1 MRTDDSQTRLRR
13 RADEGM
19 APLRYCRNVR
29 PVLHVWWVAPTLL
42 VLAGCGGNSPTP
54 PVANKP
60 PAKAKSAPPADEK
73 QPKTKAETKLA
84 RDPSKKDDASPTP
97 VAAKPDDPSADSEAK
112 KPAEKA
118 APERLLLFTPAGP
131 LAVGLK
137 LSIDGQPY
145 RAQREELVEDLLE
158 LADRDHDGKATWAEV
173 YADPKHVFS
182 RRLQLSNEQ
191 MDRVQF
197 IKTHDTNQNGV
208 VDAAEVRRFVSRSA
222 NAGQAFSI
230 DGSSRYRDANARHS
244 LIRGLLDVDEDE
256 LLSLDELAQAETRL
270 RLRDAN
276 DDAIVTLAELDDTLA
291 GDSQAMMTAMAYR
304 NTPAAMRLGPLAD
317 WDGVIFT
324 LAELYL
330 RHGELPEEGF
340 PLTPSLAKDL
350 DADGDGALDR
360 EEIERLE
367 SIEPHV
373 ALAVRFGKSGDEP
386 PGISVERLAP
396 SLGAAEEVAVR
407 SPGGVLLN
415 LSGVRMRFEFADRMP
430 AGGVGP
436 SAEEQLAALDADNN
450 GYLEKKELEEK
461 SPGMAAMFDDWDAN
475 GDGMVYAREIESF
488 NRGRRVPQ
496 ATAIRIAA
504 NDDQDSLFTCLDAD
518 FDGRLSPR
526 ELRQAPERLSVL
538 DADGDGKL
546 SLNEIPG
553 GMTVL
558 IERGAT
564 MSEAP
569 RPYAAVPAEPRT
581 AEGPSWFVFMDSNRD
596 AEISAR
602 EFPGSREK
610 FARLDADGDGFITPG
625 EAKAV
630 AGDEAKE
637 PEASESEPEE
647 KEAAGPDVTEAE
659 GS

>member
-1 MRTDDSQTRLRR
+1 MRYGFGMR
-13 RADEGM
+13 RA
-19 APLRYCRNVR
+19 A
-29 PVLHVWWVAPTLL
+29 AFLL
-42 VLAGCGGNSPTP
+42 LALAGCGGNSPTP
-54 PVANKP
+54 PAANKP
-60 PAKAKSAPPADEK
+60 PLKAKSSAPAAEK
-73 QPKTKAETKLA
+73 QPQGKAPTKPASDA
-84 RDPSKKDDASPTP
+84 SKKDQSPPAPKVAKADDQDAEL
-97 VAAKPDDPSADSEAK
+97 EAQ

-118 APERLLLFTPAGP
+118 TRERLLLFTPAGP
-131 LAVGLK
+131 LVVDLA

-145 RAQREELVEDLLE
+145 RAQREELVEELLE
-158 LADRDHDGKATWAEV
+158 LADRDHDGRPTWAEV

-197 IKTHDTNQNGV
+197 IKTHDTNQNGM

-230 DGSSRYRDANARHS
+230 DGSSRYRDTNARHS
-244 LIRGLLDVDEDE
+244 LVRGLLDVDEDE
-256 LLSLDELAQAETRL
+256 MLSLEELAQAETRL

-340 PLTPSLAKDL
+340 PLTPSLAQDL
-350 DADGDGALDR
+350 DADGDGGLDR
-360 EEIERLE
+360 EEIERLDTL
-367 SIEPHV
+367 EPHV
-373 ALAVRFGKSGDEP
+373 ALAVRFGKSGDKP
-386 PGISVERLAP
+386 PGISVERLAS
-396 SLGAAEEVAVR
+396 SLGAAEEVAVN
-407 SPGGVLLN
+407 SAGGVLLN
-415 LSGVRMRFEFADRMP
+415 LAGVRMRFEFVDRMP
-430 AGGVGP
+430 AGAVGP
-436 SAEEQLAALDADNN
+436 SAEEQLAALDADKN

-475 GDGMVYAREIESF
+475 ADGKVYAKEIESF

-526 ELRQAPERLSVL
+526 ELRRAPERLSVL

-546 SLNEIPG
+546 SLDEIPG
-553 GMTVL
+553 GMTVQ

-569 RPYAAVPAEPRT
+569 RPFAAAPVETRA
-581 AEGPSWFVFMDSNRD
+581 AEGPPWFVFMDSNRD
-596 AEISAR
+596 AEVSVR

-610 FARLDADGDGFITPG
+610 FGRLDADGDGFITAG
-625 EAKAV
+625 EAKA
-630 AGDEAKE
+630 ASTEEA
-637 PEASESEPEE
+637 PQ
-647 KEAAGPDVTEAE
+647 TEAGE
-659 GS
+659 PNSEESKAAEHRGL

>member
-1 MRTDDSQTRLRR
+1 M
-13 RADEGM
+13 
-19 APLRYCRNVR
+19 
-29 PVLHVWWVAPTLL
+29 PTLL
-42 VLAGCGGNSPTP
+42 FAAGCGGNPPPAPPKP
-54 PVANKP
+54 PVAET
-60 PAKAKSAPPADEK
+60 PANPQTQPKPADALPDKMPAEPVVANADD
-73 QPKTKAETKLA
+73 QPA
-84 RDPSKKDDASPTP
+84 
-97 VAAKPDDPSADSEAK
+97 ADSNGSPQDPEA
-112 KPAEKA
+112 AR
-118 APERLLLFTPAGP
+118 ERLLLFTPAGP
-131 LAVGLK
+131 LVVDLK

-158 LADRDHDGKATWAEV
+158 LADRNHDGRPTWAEV
-173 YADPKHVFS
+173 YADPKHVFW

-197 IKTHDTNQNGV
+197 IKTHDTNQNGT

-230 DGSSRYRDANARHS
+230 DGSSRYRETNARHS

-256 LLSLDELAQAETRL
+256 MLSMNELAQAEMRL

-276 DDAIVTLAELDDTLA
+276 DDAIVSLAELDDTLA

-340 PLTPSLAKDL
+340 PLTPSLAADL
-350 DADGDGALDR
+350 DANGDGGLDR
-360 EEIERLE
+360 EEIERLDE
-367 SIEPHV
+367 IEPHV
-373 ALAVRFGKSGDEP
+373 ALVVRFGSSGDEP

-396 SLGAAEEVAVR
+396 SLGATEDVTVS

-415 LSGVRMRFEFADRMP
+415 LPGVRMRFEFVDRMP
-430 AGGVGP
+430 GGAGGP
-436 SAEEQLAALDADNN
+436 SAEEQLASLDADKN
-450 GYLEKKELEEK
+450 GYLEKKEVEEK
-461 SPGMAAMFDDWDAN
+461 APGMAAMFDEWDAN
-475 GDGMVYAREIESF
+475 GDGMVYAKEIDSF

-504 NDDQDSLFTCLDAD
+504 NDDQDTLFPCLDAD

-538 DADGDGKL
+538 DADGDGQL
-546 SLNEIPG
+546 SLEEIPG
-553 GMTVL
+553 GMTAQ

-564 MSEAP
+564 MSQAP
-569 RPYAAVPAEPRT
+569 RPYTAATVEAR
-581 AEGPSWFVFMDSNRD
+581 AVEGPRWFVFMDSNRD

-610 FARLDADGDGFITPG
+610 FAQLDADGDGFITAS
-625 EAKAV
+625 EAKAASGGQ
-630 AGDEAKE
+630 AGET
-637 PEASESEPEE
+637 P
-647 KEAAGPDVTEAE
+647 
-659 GS
+659 